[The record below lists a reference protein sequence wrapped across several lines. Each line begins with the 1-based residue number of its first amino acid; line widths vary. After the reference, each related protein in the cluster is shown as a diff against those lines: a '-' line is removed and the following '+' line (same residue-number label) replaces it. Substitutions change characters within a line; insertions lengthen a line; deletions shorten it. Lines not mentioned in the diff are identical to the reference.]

1 MLITPAYAAIFALLF
16 VALSLR
22 TVRLRRRL
30 RVAVGDGGDAQLQR
44 AARVHSNF
52 AEYVPFALVLIYFT
66 EIGAAGNAWV
76 HGLCLALLAGR
87 LLHAYGVSQVKE
99 NYRFRVASMALTFIV
114 ILSAAFLLLYAYA
127 SPQLQY

>member
-16 VALSLR
+16 VALSIR
-22 TVRLRRRL
+22 TIRLRRRL
-30 RVAVGDGGDAQLQR
+30 RVAVGDGGEPQLQR

-52 AEYVPFALVLIYFT
+52 AEYVPFALVLIYFV
-66 EIGAAGNAWV
+66 EIEVAGYAWV

-99 NYRFRVASMALTFIV
+99 NYRFRTAGMVLTFAV
-114 ILSAAFLLLYAYA
+114 ILSAAFRLLYAYA
-127 SPQLQY
+127 AALGA